1 MAVWSRSMSRKRVV
15 WRCTSDRMTWQRVGV
30 VSTPGRV
37 ISQWGEF
44 PVHEHD
50 VCELP

>member
-1 MAVWSRSMSRKRVV
+1 MVELNEPKEGCLALYFNRG
-15 WRCTSDRMTWQRVGV
+15 TWQRVAV

-44 PVHEHD
+44 PVYEHD